1 MPRAGFLIY
10 SLCVKIAVMA
20 DSHDNCDAL
29 ARALSVAAKRGAQ
42 HILHLGDI
50 ISPFTSRVFKA
61 HFGGEMTILF
71 GNNDG
76 DRVALTEKFSPFG
89 AQFLHPPTTVRIG
102 GITIAAMHE
111 PLFPEFLSA
120 SKRFQAIMWGHTHQ
134 LEVKEIDGVLA
145 LNPGELHGF
154 ITGKKTFV
162 LLDTETMEPEVIQV

>member
-1 MPRAGFLIY
+1 M
-10 SLCVKIAVMA
+10 KIAVMA

-29 ARALSVAAKRGAQ
+29 ARALSLAARRGAE
-42 HILHLGDI
+42 HILHLGDL

-61 HFGGEMTILF
+61 HFGGGITILF

-76 DRVALTEKFSPFG
+76 DRVALVERFSPLG
-89 AQFLHPPTTVRIG
+89 AQLLHPPTTIKLG
-102 GITIAAMHE
+102 GLNIAAMHE

-120 SKRFQAIMWGHTHQ
+120 SKRFQLILWGHTHQ
-134 LEVKEIDGVLA
+134 LEIKEIDGVLA

-162 LLDTETMEPEVIQV
+162 LLDTETMKPEVIQV